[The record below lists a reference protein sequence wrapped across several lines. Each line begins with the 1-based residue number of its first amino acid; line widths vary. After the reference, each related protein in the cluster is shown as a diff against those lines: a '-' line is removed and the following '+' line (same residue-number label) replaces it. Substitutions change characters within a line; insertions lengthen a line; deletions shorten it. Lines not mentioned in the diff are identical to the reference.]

1 MRAFVIASGPSVT
14 ADDLAFVKRQPGLKI
29 AVNSSIFSA
38 PWADICF
45 SMDNS
50 WWKRYGNDVKRLK
63 CERWS
68 SASNAAQYG
77 PQIVKRKR
85 RDSPIKGGVSGS
97 NSGLQA
103 CEFAYLR
110 GADEIILLGVDCK
123 HFEGR
128 AHHHPDHPAPMKN
141 ANKPEKWGSD
151 WERVLAKMDAKVINT
166 SPICEVD
173 CFEYADLRAACEH
186 NPD

>member
-1 MRAFVIASGPSVT
+1 MRAFVIASGPSVA
-14 ADDLAFVKRQPGLKI
+14 ADDLAFVKRQSGLKI

-45 SMDNS
+45 AMDHV
-50 WWKRYGNDVKRLK
+50 WWRTYHNQVKQLK

-68 SASNAAQYG
+68 SSVNCAQYG
-77 PQIVKRKR
+77 VQIIRKNRMDAPVKQ
-85 RDSPIKGGVSGS
+85 GVSGN

-103 CEFAYLR
+103 CRFAYIR

-123 HFEGR
+123 HHEGR
-128 AHHHPDHPAPMKN
+128 AHHHPDHPAPMTN
-141 ANKPEKWGSD
+141 ATKPGKWGEH
-151 WERVLAKMDAKVINT
+151 WKIVLERMDARVINT
-166 SPICEVD
+166 SPICELD